1 MIDSKTRNTDYK
13 HIQGLSSWLEA
24 LSIQESHTILAHWIF
39 KTTFVLRPAESPFIA
54 LCLAQG
60 LCSMNIYGI
69 DQMWC
74 VEQVLNLT
82 LQLAKSSCPSYS
94 TPLSF
99 SFFLGKV
106 KIIPSTLYHLSEN

>member
-1 MIDSKTRNTDYK
+1 
-13 HIQGLSSWLEA
+13 
-24 LSIQESHTILAHWIF
+24 
-39 KTTFVLRPAESPFIA
+39 
-54 LCLAQG
+54 
-60 LCSMNIYGI
+60 
-69 DQMWC
+69 MWC

-106 KIIPSTLYHLSEN
+106 KIIPSTLYHLRIKIRWHIKQLVQCLVS